1 MLMLPPKM
9 RSVAMM
15 LMMLML
21 QPLKVELWI
30 QVIFNPNLTSLFLKQ
45 ILPGGGGPDRPIDKT
60 TVLRD
65 NFQIIEKAKL

>member
-21 QPLKVELWI
+21 QPLKAELWI
-30 QVIFNPNLTSLFLKQ
+30 QVIFNPNLTSLILKQ
-45 ILPGGGGPDRPIDKT
+45 VLKGGGGPDRPLDKI
-60 TVLRD
+60 TVLAI
-65 NFQIIEKAKL
+65 FQIIEKAKL